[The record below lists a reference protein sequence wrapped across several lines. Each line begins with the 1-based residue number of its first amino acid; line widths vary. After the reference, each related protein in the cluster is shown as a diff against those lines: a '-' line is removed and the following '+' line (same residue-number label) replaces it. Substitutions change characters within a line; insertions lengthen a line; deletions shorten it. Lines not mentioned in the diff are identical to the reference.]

1 VAVAASISCRACG
14 GSAKVIACIEDPAV
28 IRKIVKHLQAQS
40 PVGVM
45 GKALYSSAIVVM
57 RRLGAIRFFS
67 VIFLLPLKAEST
79 CC

>member
-14 GSAKVIACIEDPAV
+14 DSVKVIAGIEDPAV

-57 RRLGAIRFFS
+57 RRLGAIRFS
-67 VIFLLPLKAEST
+67 QSYSCSP
-79 CC
+79 